1 MPLSIVDIEVLGE
14 DGRYVLAK
22 LNDGSTAVLEVDNIK
37 VQEYIDER
45 NSDNHS
51 D

>member
-1 MPLSIVDIEVLGE
+1 MPLNIVDIEVLGE

-37 VQEYIDER
+37 VQEYINER
-45 NSDNHS
+45 SFNNHS